1 VLSAAVAS
9 DATKDRE
16 QHCEA
21 YFYLGEYQ
29 IITGNP
35 QEAKIL
41 FQHAVDTQLTSFI
54 EYTAAQAE
62 LKRLPATD

>member
-1 VLSAAVAS
+1 MSAAVAS